1 MRAMI
6 ITRFGGP
13 EVFEAREI
21 ATPAPGPGELLV
33 RVLASGTNPVDAKIR
48 QAGSW
53 AGIPFPAI
61 LGYDVSGV
69 VEAVGPGVISFSAGD
84 EVFYTPEIF
93 GNPAGSYAE
102 YNVAPASIVARK
114 PATLSHVEAAAVPLA
129 GGTAWEAVVRRL
141 QVRPGET
148 LLIHGGAGGV
158 GSFAIQFGKAAGAFV
173 IATASAANQTFLTE
187 LGADVAVDY
196 RDPGAAERIRAATG
210 GAGVDAAF
218 DTAGG
223 NVSLSTL
230 VTRPFGRIA
239 TILPPDGDLSAL
251 YTKNQTLFGTFLTR
265 EAKRLVEM
273 TPLFERGQARVLV
286 DQVLPLEEVAR
297 AHERLDSG
305 HGRGKVVLSV
315 ADA

>member
-1 MRAMI
+1 MRAMV
-6 ITRFGGP
+6 ITRFGSP
-13 EVFEAREI
+13 EVFEEHEI
-21 ATPAPGPGELLV
+21 ATPSPRPGEVLV
-33 RVLASGTNPVDAKIR
+33 RVVASGTNPVDAKIR

-53 AGIPFPAI
+53 AGIPFPAV
-61 LGYDVSGV
+61 LGYDVSGI
-69 VEAVGPGVISFSAGD
+69 VEAVGPGVSAFAAGD

-114 PATLSHVEAAAVPLA
+114 PAALSHVEAAGVPLA
-129 GGTAWEAVVRRL
+129 GGTAWEAVIRRL

-148 LLIHGGAGGV
+148 LLVHGGAGGV
-158 GSFAIQFGKAAGAFV
+158 GSFAIQFGKAAGARV
-173 IATASAANQTFLTE
+173 IATAGAGNQGFLAE

-196 RDPGAAERIRAATG
+196 RDPRAAERILAETG

-223 NVSLSTL
+223 NVGLSTT

-265 EAKRLVEM
+265 EAKRLADM
-273 TPLFERGQARVLV
+273 TPLFERRQARVVV
-286 DQVLPLEEVAR
+286 DEVLPLGQVAR

-305 HGRGKVVLSV
+305 HGRGKVILSV